1 MHVSPCVCALNG
13 NTHQRHRHGEQHFS
27 LGETEQQKYQV
38 QALVVRVHLVEFR
51 GAQEAGMRR
60 NR

>member
-1 MHVSPCVCALNG
+1 
-13 NTHQRHRHGEQHFS
+13 
-27 LGETEQQKYQV
+27 V

-51 GAQEAGMRR
+51 GAREAGMRG